1 MTGATGGVVSRS
13 GHVLGFV
20 LALESVAEWQHHS
33 PFYLQ
38 SQPQPPLSWQN
49 TVLSAGTLPL
59 VEAMS
64 STTLAPGAFV
74 IVSIAIVSVVAIVA
88 MVAIVSGIT
97 RWLWQRYHRPRESP
111 PLSSLA
117 ADLDD
122 HVAAALG
129 PGTGSHLET
138 PPTVRRL
145 ERVDDDPAGPAAGTA
160 TPIVPVIRIDLGTA
174 DTPGLGLVLEYV
186 AAALETVHPVLEG
199 DECECKCAFDE
210 GERDVRPR
218 YYEFEVTFGPDG
230 LLVSGECRR
239 IVVPPTCAEQLCSES
254 RYGVHEL
261 QRELE
266 DGAGGEDVPSVLWES
281 C

>member
-1 MTGATGGVVSRS
+1 MTGVTGGIVSHL
-13 GHVLGFV
+13 GHGHGFRPELELGFGFGSEFTAQWQYQWQGISSPPGDL
-20 LALESVAEWQHHS
+20 LASGVIPSNTLTLELETVGIATVA
-33 PFYLQ
+33 
-38 SQPQPPLSWQN
+38 
-49 TVLSAGTLPL
+49 VA
-59 VEAMS
+59 
-64 STTLAPGAFV
+64 V
-74 IVSIAIVSVVAIVA
+74 ISIAV
-88 MVAIVSGIT
+88 VAIVSGIT
-97 RWLWQRYHRPRESP
+97 RWLWQRYHQRRESP

-122 HVAAALG
+122 HLAAALG

-145 ERVDDDPAGPAAGTA
+145 ERVDDDPAAPVAGTP
-160 TPIVPVIRIDLGTA
+160 TPIIPVIRIDLGTA

-199 DECECKCAFDE
+199 DECAFDE
-210 GERDVRPR
+210 GERDVRVR
-218 YYEFEVTFGPDG
+218 YYEFEVTFGPSG

-239 IVVPPTCAEQLCSES
+239 IVVPVTCAEQLCSES

-266 DGAGGEDVPSVLWES
+266 SDAGGGGVPSVLWEP